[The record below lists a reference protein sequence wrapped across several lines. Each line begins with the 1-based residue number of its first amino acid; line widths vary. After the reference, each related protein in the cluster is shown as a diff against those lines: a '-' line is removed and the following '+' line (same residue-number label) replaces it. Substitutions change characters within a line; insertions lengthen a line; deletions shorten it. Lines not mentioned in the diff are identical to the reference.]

1 MKVAAQA
8 PESFR
13 FGAFE
18 FDPRAGELCKQGL
31 KLKVYGQP
39 LDILEMLLA
48 RPGEMVTREELQN
61 KLWPGDTFVDFEH
74 SLNAAINRLRAAL
87 DDSSETPRF
96 VETLPRRGYRFIA
109 LLDSVPL
116 VQTEVATVGWRRR
129 RVGWIAGGLAL
140 AAVTLVALNV
150 AGLRDRL
157 LGRPVAGEITSIAVL
172 PLKNLS
178 GHPEQEYFADGMSG
192 ALITELGKISA
203 LRVISLQSML
213 RYKGTKK
220 SMPEIARELKVDA
233 IVEGAVLRSGNQVR
247 IDAQLIQAEPERHL
261 WSESFQRDAPD
272 VLRLQSEVAVA
283 IAREIQI
290 VVTPDQRARLTQTR
304 PVNPAA
310 YTAWLRGRELYR
322 RWDETYFDSAAEY
335 LQKAIEVDPTFA
347 PPYATL
353 ALMYA
358 TDIRY
363 SWEERHLL
371 AETTAAKALELDDG
385 LAEAHAAQGLV
396 KLRFGW
402 GWAEAE
408 REFKRALEL
417 NPNSGEAHTYYGY
430 YLTLMGRF
438 EEGFA
443 ALRQAI
449 DLDPLNTLPTE
460 RLAWA
465 YMKAGRFDDAIVLL
479 LELKRLQP
487 DHYMARYQ
495 LAHAYAYKGMYREA
509 LAEAERFKC
518 TYLECGWLLA
528 VSGRRQEARK
538 LISRLIELSQKTYV
552 DPGLI
557 ALTYAGLGEKDE
569 AIKWLEQSYR
579 LRGRWMIYMKSV
591 REFDPLRSDARFQE
605 LMRRLNFPN

>member
-1 MKVAAQA
+1 MDVASQEPQA
-8 PESFR
+8 FR
-13 FGAFE
+13 FGPFE
-18 FDPRAGELCKQGL
+18 FDPRAGELRKQGL
-31 KLKVYGQP
+31 KLKIYGQP
-39 LDILEMLLA
+39 LEILGMLLA
-48 RPGEMVTREELQN
+48 RPGEVITREELQK
-61 KLWPGDTFVDFEH
+61 KLWPGNTFVDFEH

-96 VETLPRRGYRFIA
+96 VETLPRRGYRFVA
-109 LLDSVPL
+109 PVESAPP
-116 VQTEVATVGWRRR
+116 VQTGAATTDWRRTM
-129 RVGWIAGGLAL
+129 VGWIAAGLTL
-140 AAVTLVALNV
+140 AAMTLVALNV

-178 GHPEQEYFADGMSG
+178 GDPEQEYFADGISG

-220 SMPEIARELKVDA
+220 PIAVIARELKVDA
-233 IVEGAVLRSGNQVR
+233 VVEGAVLRWGNQVR

-261 WSESFQRDAPD
+261 WSESFQREAPD
-272 VLRLQSEVAVA
+272 VLRLQSDVAIA

-290 VVTPDQRARLTQTR
+290 TMTRDQKARLAHAR

-310 YTAWLRGRELYR
+310 YAAWLRGRELYR
-322 RWDETYFDSAAEY
+322 RWSEDYFDSAAEY
-335 LQKAIEVDPTFA
+335 LQKAIQADPTYA

-353 ALMYA
+353 AQVYS

-371 AETTAAKALELDDG
+371 AETAAAKALELDDA
-385 LAEAHAAQGLV
+385 LADAHAAQGLV

-402 GWAEAE
+402 DWAGAE
-408 REFKRALEL
+408 REFKRAIEL
-417 NPNSGEAHTYYGY
+417 NPNSEEAHTNYGY
-430 YLTLMGRF
+430 YLILMGRVD
-438 EEGFA
+438 EGIA
-443 ALRQAI
+443 AFRRAI
-449 DLDPLNTLPTE
+449 ELDPLNFLPNQ

-465 YMKAGRFDDAIVLL
+465 LGKADRNDEGIVLL
-479 LELKRLQP
+479 AELKRLEP
-487 DHYMARYQ
+487 DAYMVGYE
-495 LAHAYAYKGMYREA
+495 LAHAYVRKGMYREA
-509 LAEAERFKC
+509 LAEVERVKC
-518 TYLECGWLLA
+518 TNECGWVLA

-538 LISRLIELSQKTYV
+538 LVNELIELSRRKYV

-579 LRGRWMIYMKSV
+579 LRGRWMIYLKV
-591 REFDPLRSDARFQE
+591 VHEFDFLRPEPRFQA
-605 LMRRLNFPN
+605 LLRGMNFPD